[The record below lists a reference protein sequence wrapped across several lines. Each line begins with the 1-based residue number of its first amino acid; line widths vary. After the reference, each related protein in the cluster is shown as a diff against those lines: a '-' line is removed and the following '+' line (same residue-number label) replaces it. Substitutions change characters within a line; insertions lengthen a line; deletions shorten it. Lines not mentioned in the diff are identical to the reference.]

1 LEPVGLVPDRKPI
14 RFTDIRS
21 KGTNPT
27 MVISFDLLQVLVS
40 VAEQKEGNSS
50 LARDTSQGTIS
61 AQKDEAILPNA

>member
-1 LEPVGLVPDRKPI
+1 VEPVGLVPDRKPI
-14 RFTDIRS
+14 RFTDRRS

-27 MVISFDLLQVLVS
+27 MVIFLDLLQVLVS
-40 VAEQKEGNSS
+40 VVERKNSS